1 MPAFCAEGHCQ
12 NEDKDAKSAAEKKPK
27 GKARAAKK
35 TKTATTK
42 PKVRAA
48 TQAPPAAQ
56 GTQLTQVVNKGRF
69 QRVGDSLSV
78 PAGDTLELRCKGN
91 PVQWGVPYYLEE
103 EDAGRLK

>member
-1 MPAFCAEGHCQ
+1 MRTT
-12 NEDKDAKSAAEKKPK
+12 KKSKAA
-27 GKARAAKK
+27 
-35 TKTATTK
+35 TAK

-48 TQAPPAAQ
+48 TQAPPTSQ
-56 GTQLTQVVNKGRF
+56 GTQLTQVVNKGIF

-91 PVQWGVPYYLEE
+91 PVQWGVPNYLED